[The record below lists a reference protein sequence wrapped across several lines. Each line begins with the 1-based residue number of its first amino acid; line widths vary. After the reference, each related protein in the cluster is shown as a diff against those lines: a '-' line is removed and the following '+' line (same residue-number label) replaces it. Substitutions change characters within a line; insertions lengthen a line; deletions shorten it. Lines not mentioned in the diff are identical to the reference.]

1 MTFAACAAKAMLGK
15 DGLMKLN
22 VWSKAL
28 SVGVAASLACFTPAV
43 AFGSPESDAEALG
56 SQLESVGSLSGGMSL
71 DDALCGSESLLDSIS
86 EADSPFDSDSEI
98 ELQSVLE
105 FPDCN
110 PNEWY
115 ASAVTYVSD
124 KGLITGYNDGTFG
137 PYDNITRGQL
147 VTILWRMEGKPV
159 SSSAGFSDVSSS
171 DFYCSAALWAQ
182 KNGVIK
188 GYGDGTFGGERL
200 ITREEAAV
208 MLANYANFKGYDTA
222 SDKAALMR
230 ISGWREADSWALD
243 SLGWCVDQ
251 GLMSGKDTPSGAY
264 LDPMGS
270 TWRSAMAKMI
280 MVLDRDVFGNPEPA
294 PDPEPTESQEQKEQ
308 RVLASFQKSLDD
320 SGLSAKG
327 ALVGIATD
335 RETGEHSYLV
345 VQPLNMTFSQVRYGY
360 RNVSDF
366 RSSLIDLT
374 ETLKETSGSMY
385 GYSIQEGANLSVRI
399 GLFSSDDEVIYAA
412 ENGSTIVPLSYTM
425 R

>member
-1 MTFAACAAKAMLGK
+1 
-15 DGLMKLN
+15 MKLN

-28 SVGVAASLACFTPAV
+28 SVGVTASLACFTPAV
-43 AFGSPESDAEALG
+43 ALASPESDAEALG
-56 SQLESVGSLSGGMSL
+56 SQLESVGSPSGGMSL

-124 KGLITGYNDGTFG
+124 KGLITGYNDGAFG
-137 PYDNITRGQL
+137 PYDNVTRGQL

-171 DFYCSAALWAQ
+171 DFYFSAALWAQ

-280 MVLDRDVFGNPEPA
+280 MVLDRDVFGNPEP
-294 PDPEPTESQEQKEQ
+294 TVSQEQKEQ

-327 ALVGIATD
+327 ARVGIVTD

-345 VQPLNMTFSQVRYGY
+345 VQPLNMTLSQVRYGY

-385 GYSIQEGANLSVRI
+385 GYSVQEGANLSVRI

-412 ENGSTIVPLSYTM
+412 ENGSSIVPLSYTM

>member
-1 MTFAACAAKAMLGK
+1 
-15 DGLMKLN
+15 MKLN

-28 SVGVAASLACFTPAV
+28 SVGVAASLVCFTPAV
-43 AFGSPESDAEALG
+43 ALASPESDAEALG

-71 DDALCGSESLLDSIS
+71 DDALCSSESLLDSIS

-171 DFYCSAALWAQ
+171 DFYYSAALWAQ

-222 SDKAALMR
+222 SNKTALMR

-280 MVLDRDVFGNPEPA
+280 MVLDRDVFGNPEP
-294 PDPEPTESQEQKEQ
+294 TVSQEQKEQ
-308 RVLASFQKSLDD
+308 RVLAYFQRTMDE
-320 SGLSAKG
+320 SGMSASG
-327 ALVGIATD
+327 ARIAIVTN
-335 RETGEHSYLV
+335 EAGEHEYFLFEPIDGSFSTIRYL
-345 VQPLNMTFSQVRYGY
+345 Y
-360 RNVSDF
+360 RNSYDY
-366 RSSLIDLT
+366 RSSLVNLSESIRKL
-374 ETLKETSGSMY
+374 SGSMY
-385 GYSIQEGANLSVRI
+385 RFSVQEGANLSVI
-399 GLFSSDDEVIYAA
+399 GCISSSDNKVVYGA
-412 ENGSTIVPLSYTM
+412 ENGSTTVPLSYTL

>member
-1 MTFAACAAKAMLGK
+1 MAFTACAAKAMLGK

-43 AFGSPESDAEALG
+43 ALASPESDAEALG
-56 SQLESVGSLSGGMSL
+56 SQLESVGSPSSAMSL
-71 DDALCGSESLLDSIS
+71 DDALYGSELLLDSIS
-86 EADSPFDSDSEI
+86 GAGFSSGSNSGI
-98 ELQSVLE
+98 ELQSVRD

-137 PYDNITRGQL
+137 PYDNVTRGQL

-171 DFYCSAALWAQ
+171 DFYYSAALWAQ

-222 SDKAALMR
+222 SDKTALKN

-280 MVLDRDVFGNPEPA
+280 MVLDRDVFGNPEP
-294 PDPEPTESQEQKEQ
+294 TVSQEQKEQ
-308 RVLASFQKSLDD
+308 RVLAYFQRTMDE
-320 SGLSAKG
+320 SGMSASG
-327 ALVGIATD
+327 ARIAIVTN
-335 RETGEHSYLV
+335 EAGEHEYFLFEPIDGSFSTIRYL
-345 VQPLNMTFSQVRYGY
+345 Y
-360 RNVSDF
+360 RNSYDY
-366 RSSLIDLT
+366 RSSLVNLS
-374 ETLKETSGSMY
+374 ESVRKLSGSMY
-385 GYSIQEGANLSVRI
+385 RFSVQEGANLSVI
-399 GLFSSDDEVIYAA
+399 GCISSSDNKVVYGA
-412 ENGSTIVPLSYTM
+412 ENGSTTVPLSYTL

>member
-43 AFGSPESDAEALG
+43 ALASPESDAEALG
-56 SQLESVGSLSGGMSL
+56 SQLELVGSSSSAMSL
-71 DDALCGSESLLDSIS
+71 DDALYGSELLLDSIS
-86 EADSPFDSDSEI
+86 GAGSSSGSNSGI
-98 ELQSVLE
+98 ELQSVRD

-115 ASAVTYVSD
+115 APAVTYVSN
-124 KGLITGYNDGTFG
+124 KGLITGYDNGTFG

-171 DFYCSAALWAQ
+171 DFYYSAALWAQ

-200 ITREEAAV
+200 ITRQEAAV
-208 MLANYANFKGYDTA
+208 MLANYASFKGYDTA
-222 SDKAALMR
+222 SDKTALKN

-280 MVLDRDVFGNPEPA
+280 MVLDHDVFGNPEPA

-308 RVLASFQKSLDD
+308 RVLALFQ
-320 SGLSAKG
+320 
-327 ALVGIATD
+327 
-335 RETGEHSYLV
+335 
-345 VQPLNMTFSQVRYGY
+345 
-360 RNVSDF
+360 
-366 RSSLIDLT
+366 
-374 ETLKETSGSMY
+374 
-385 GYSIQEGANLSVRI
+385 
-399 GLFSSDDEVIYAA
+399 
-412 ENGSTIVPLSYTM
+412 
-425 R
+425 

>member
-1 MTFAACAAKAMLGK
+1 
-15 DGLMKLN
+15 MKLN

-28 SVGVAASLACFTPAV
+28 SVGVAASLVCFTPAV
-43 AFGSPESDAEALG
+43 ALASPESDAEALG
-56 SQLESVGSLSGGMSL
+56 SQLESAGSVSAAMSL
-71 DDALCGSESLLDSIS
+71 DDALSGSELLLDSIS
-86 EADSPFDSDSEI
+86 GVDSSSDLNSGI
-98 ELQSVLE
+98 ELQSVRD

-115 ASAVTYVSD
+115 APAVTYVSN
-124 KGLITGYNDGTFG
+124 KGLITGYDNGTFG

-171 DFYCSAALWAQ
+171 DFYYSAALWAQ

-200 ITREEAAV
+200 ITRQEAAV
-208 MLANYANFKGYDTA
+208 MLANYASFKGYDTA
-222 SDKAALMR
+222 SDKTALKN

-308 RVLASFQKSLDD
+308 RVLALFQKSLDD
-320 SGLSAKG
+320 SGLSEQG
-327 ALVGIATD
+327 ALVGIVTD
-335 RETGEHSYLV
+335 SKTGERLYFLAE
-345 VQPLNMTFSQVRYGY
+345 PLDMTFSQVRYGY
-360 RNVSDF
+360 RNSSGF
-366 RSSLIDLT
+366 RSSLSSLT
-374 ETLKETSGSMY
+374 ESIRKMSGGMY
-385 GYSIQEGANLSVRI
+385 DLSVQEGANLSVMAA
-399 GLFSSDDEVIYAA
+399 LFSSDKEVLYVA
-412 ENGSTIVPLSYTM
+412 ENGSTSVPLSYAM

>member
-1 MTFAACAAKAMLGK
+1 
-15 DGLMKLN
+15 MKLN
-22 VWSKAL
+22 VWAKAL

-43 AFGSPESDAEALG
+43 ALASPESDAEVLG
-56 SQLESVGSLSGGMSL
+56 SQLESVGSPSSAMSL

-171 DFYCSAALWAQ
+171 DFYYSAALWAQ

-200 ITREEAAV
+200 ITRQEAAV
-208 MLANYANFKGYDTA
+208 MLANYASFKGYDTA
-222 SDKAALMR
+222 SDKTALKN

-280 MVLDRDVFGNPEPA
+280 MVLDRDVFGNPEP
-294 PDPEPTESQEQKEQ
+294 TVSQEQKEQ
-308 RVLASFQKSLDD
+308 RVLAYFQRTMDE
-320 SGLSAKG
+320 SGMSASG
-327 ALVGIATD
+327 ARIAIVTNKA
-335 RETGEHSYLV
+335 GEHEYFLFEPIDGSFSTIRYL
-345 VQPLNMTFSQVRYGY
+345 Y
-360 RNVSDF
+360 RNSYDY
-366 RSSLIDLT
+366 RSSLVNLS
-374 ETLKETSGSMY
+374 ESVRKLSGSMY
-385 GYSIQEGANLSVRI
+385 RFSVQEGANLSVI
-399 GLFSSDDEVIYAA
+399 GCISSSDNKVVYGA
-412 ENGSTIVPLSYTM
+412 ENGSTTVPLSYTL

>member
-1 MTFAACAAKAMLGK
+1 
-15 DGLMKLN
+15 MKLN
-22 VWSKAL
+22 VWSKAF

-43 AFGSPESDAEALG
+43 ALASPESDAEALG
-56 SQLESVGSLSGGMSL
+56 SQLESVGSPSSAMSL

-171 DFYCSAALWAQ
+171 DFYYSAALWAQ

-280 MVLDRDVFGNPEPA
+280 MVLDRDVFGNPEP
-294 PDPEPTESQEQKEQ
+294 TVSQEQKEQ
-308 RVLASFQKSLDD
+308 RVLAYFQRTMDE
-320 SGLSAKG
+320 SGMSASG
-327 ALVGIATD
+327 ARIAIVTN
-335 RETGEHSYLV
+335 EAGEHEYFLFEPIDGSFSTIRYL
-345 VQPLNMTFSQVRYGY
+345 Y
-360 RNVSDF
+360 RNSYDY
-366 RSSLIDLT
+366 RSSLVNLS
-374 ETLKETSGSMY
+374 ESVRKLSGSMY
-385 GYSIQEGANLSVRI
+385 RFSVQEGANLSVI
-399 GLFSSDDEVIYAA
+399 GCISSSDNKVVYGA
-412 ENGSTIVPLSYTM
+412 ENGSTTVPLSYTL

>member
-171 DFYCSAALWAQ
+171 DFYYSAALWAQ

-222 SDKAALMR
+222 SDKTALMR

-280 MVLDRDVFGNPEPA
+280 MVLDRDVFGNPEP
-294 PDPEPTESQEQKEQ
+294 TVSQEQKEQ
-308 RVLASFQKSLDD
+308 RVLAYFQRTMDE
-320 SGLSAKG
+320 SGMSASG
-327 ALVGIATD
+327 ARIAIVTN
-335 RETGEHSYLV
+335 EAGEHEYFLFEPIDGSFSTIRYL
-345 VQPLNMTFSQVRYGY
+345 Y
-360 RNVSDF
+360 RNSYDY
-366 RSSLIDLT
+366 RSSLVNLS
-374 ETLKETSGSMY
+374 ESVRKLSGSMY
-385 GYSIQEGANLSVRI
+385 RFSVQEGANLSVI
-399 GLFSSDDEVIYAA
+399 GCISSSDNKVVYGA
-412 ENGSTIVPLSYTM
+412 ENGSTTVPLSYTM

>member
-43 AFGSPESDAEALG
+43 AFGSPEGDAEALG

-171 DFYCSAALWAQ
+171 DFYYSAALWAQ

-208 MLANYANFKGYDTA
+208 MLANYASFKGYDTA
-222 SDKAALMR
+222 SDKTALKN

-280 MVLDRDVFGNPEPA
+280 MVLDRDVFGNPEP
-294 PDPEPTESQEQKEQ
+294 TVSQEQKEQ
-308 RVLASFQKSLDD
+308 RVLAYFQRTMDE
-320 SGLSAKG
+320 SGMSASG
-327 ALVGIATD
+327 ARIAIVTN
-335 RETGEHSYLV
+335 EAGEHEYFLFEPIDGSFSTIRYL
-345 VQPLNMTFSQVRYGY
+345 Y
-360 RNVSDF
+360 RNSYDY
-366 RSSLIDLT
+366 RSSLVNLS
-374 ETLKETSGSMY
+374 ESVRKLSGSMY
-385 GYSIQEGANLSVRI
+385 RFSVQEGANLSVI
-399 GLFSSDDEVIYAA
+399 GCISSSDNKVVYGA
-412 ENGSTIVPLSYTM
+412 ENGSTTVPLSYTL

>member
-1 MTFAACAAKAMLGK
+1 
-15 DGLMKLN
+15 MKLN

-171 DFYCSAALWAQ
+171 DFYYSAALWAQ

-208 MLANYANFKGYDTA
+208 MLANYASFKGYDTA
-222 SDKAALMR
+222 SDKTALKN

-280 MVLDRDVFGNPEPA
+280 MVLDRDVFGNPEP
-294 PDPEPTESQEQKEQ
+294 TVSQEQKEQ
-308 RVLASFQKSLDD
+308 RVLAYFQRTMDE
-320 SGLSAKG
+320 SGMSASG
-327 ALVGIATD
+327 ARIAIVTN
-335 RETGEHSYLV
+335 EAGEHEYFLFEPIDGSFSTIRYL
-345 VQPLNMTFSQVRYGY
+345 Y
-360 RNVSDF
+360 RNSYDY
-366 RSSLIDLT
+366 RSSLVNLS
-374 ETLKETSGSMY
+374 ESVRKLSGSMY
-385 GYSIQEGANLSVRI
+385 RFSVQEGANLSVI
-399 GLFSSDDEVIYAA
+399 GCISSSDNKVVYGA
-412 ENGSTIVPLSYTM
+412 ENGSTTVPLSYTM

>member
-1 MTFAACAAKAMLGK
+1 
-15 DGLMKLN
+15 MKLN

-43 AFGSPESDAEALG
+43 ALASPESDAEALG
-56 SQLESVGSLSGGMSL
+56 SQLESVGSVSAAMSL
-71 DDALCGSESLLDSIS
+71 DDALSGSELLLGSIS
-86 EADSPFDSDSEI
+86 GVDSPFDSDSEI

-171 DFYCSAALWAQ
+171 DFYYSAALWAQ

-280 MVLDRDVFGNPEPA
+280 MVLDRDVFGNPEP
-294 PDPEPTESQEQKEQ
+294 TVSQEQKEQ
-308 RVLASFQKSLDD
+308 RVLAYFQRTMDE
-320 SGLSAKG
+320 SGMSASG
-327 ALVGIATD
+327 ARIAIVTN
-335 RETGEHSYLV
+335 EAGEHEYFLFEPIDGSFSTIRYL
-345 VQPLNMTFSQVRYGY
+345 Y
-360 RNVSDF
+360 RNSYDY
-366 RSSLIDLT
+366 RSSLVNLS
-374 ETLKETSGSMY
+374 ESVRKLSGSMY
-385 GYSIQEGANLSVRI
+385 RFSVQEGANLSVI
-399 GLFSSDDEVIYAA
+399 GCISSSDNKVVYGA
-412 ENGSTIVPLSYTM
+412 ENGSTTVPLSYTM

>member
-1 MTFAACAAKAMLGK
+1 
-15 DGLMKLN
+15 MKLN

-28 SVGVAASLACFTPAV
+28 SVGVAASLVCFTPAV
-43 AFGSPESDAEALG
+43 ALASPESDAEALG
-56 SQLESVGSLSGGMSL
+56 SQLESVGSVSAAMSL
-71 DDALCGSESLLDSIS
+71 DDALSGSELLLDSIS
-86 EADSPFDSDSEI
+86 GVDSSSDLNSGI
-98 ELQSVLE
+98 ELQSVRD

-115 ASAVTYVSD
+115 ASAVTYVSN
-124 KGLITGYNDGTFG
+124 KGLITGYDNGTFG

-147 VTILWRMEGKPV
+147 VTILWRMEGKPI

-171 DFYCSAALWAQ
+171 DFYYSAALWAQ

-200 ITREEAAV
+200 ITRQEAAV
-208 MLANYANFKGYDTA
+208 MLANYASFKGYDTA
-222 SDKAALMR
+222 SDKTALKN

-270 TWRSAMAKMI
+270 TWRAAMAKMI
-280 MVLDRDVFGNPEPA
+280 M
-294 PDPEPTESQEQKEQ
+294 
-308 RVLASFQKSLDD
+308 ASFQKWLDD

-327 ALVGIATD
+327 ARVGIATSK
-335 RETGEHSYLV
+335 TGEHAYLL
-345 VQPLNMTFSQVRYGY
+345 VQPLNMTLSQVRYGY
-360 RNVSDF
+360 RNISDY
-366 RSSLIDLT
+366 RSSLIELT

-385 GYSIQEGANLSVRI
+385 GYSVQEGANLSVRI

>member
-1 MTFAACAAKAMLGK
+1 
-15 DGLMKLN
+15 MKLN

-43 AFGSPESDAEALG
+43 ALASPESDAEALG
-56 SQLESVGSLSGGMSL
+56 SQLESVGSPSSAMSL

-86 EADSPFDSDSEI
+86 EAGSPFDSDSEI

-171 DFYCSAALWAQ
+171 DFYYSAALWAQ

-280 MVLDRDVFGNPEPA
+280 MVLDRDVFGNPEP
-294 PDPEPTESQEQKEQ
+294 TVSQEQKEQ
-308 RVLASFQKSLDD
+308 RVLAYFQRTMDE
-320 SGLSAKG
+320 SGMSASG
-327 ALVGIATD
+327 ARIAIVTN
-335 RETGEHSYLV
+335 EAGEHEYFLFEPIDGSFSTIRYL
-345 VQPLNMTFSQVRYGY
+345 Y
-360 RNVSDF
+360 RNSYDY
-366 RSSLIDLT
+366 RSSLVNLS
-374 ETLKETSGSMY
+374 ESVRKLSGSMY
-385 GYSIQEGANLSVRI
+385 RFSVQEGANLSVI
-399 GLFSSDDEVIYAA
+399 GCISSSDNKVVYGA
-412 ENGSTIVPLSYTM
+412 ENGSTTVPLSYTL

>member
-28 SVGVAASLACFTPAV
+28 SVGVAASLVCFTPAV
-43 AFGSPESDAEALG
+43 ALASPESDAEALG
-56 SQLESVGSLSGGMSL
+56 SQLESVGSTSGTMSL
-71 DDALCGSESLLDSIS
+71 DDALYGSELLLDSIS
-86 EADSPFDSDSEI
+86 GAGSSFGSNSGI
-98 ELQSVLE
+98 ELQSVRD

-115 ASAVTYVSD
+115 APAVTYVSN
-124 KGLITGYNDGTFG
+124 KGLITGYDNGTFG

-171 DFYCSAALWAQ
+171 DFYYSAALWAQ

-200 ITREEAAV
+200 ITRQEAAV
-208 MLANYANFKGYDTA
+208 MLANYASFKGYDTA
-222 SDKAALMR
+222 SDKTALKN

-308 RVLASFQKSLDD
+308 RVLALFQKSLDD
-320 SGLSAKG
+320 SGLSEQG
-327 ALVGIATD
+327 ALVGIVTD
-335 RETGEHSYLV
+335 SKTGERLYFLAE
-345 VQPLNMTFSQVRYGY
+345 PLDMTFSQVRYGY
-360 RNVSDF
+360 RNSSGF
-366 RSSLIDLT
+366 RSSLSSLT
-374 ETLKETSGSMY
+374 ESIRKMSGGMY
-385 GYSIQEGANLSVRI
+385 DLSVQEGANLSVMAA
-399 GLFSSDDEVIYAA
+399 LFSSDKEVLYVA
-412 ENGSTIVPLSYTM
+412 ENGSTSVPLSYAM

>member
-1 MTFAACAAKAMLGK
+1 
-15 DGLMKLN
+15 MKLN
-22 VWSKAL
+22 VWSKVL

-43 AFGSPESDAEALG
+43 ALASPESDAEALG
-56 SQLESVGSLSGGMSL
+56 SQLESVGSPSGGMSL

-137 PYDNITRGQL
+137 PYDNVTRGQL

-171 DFYCSAALWAQ
+171 DFYYSAALWAQ

-280 MVLDRDVFGNPEPA
+280 MVLDRDVFGNPEP
-294 PDPEPTESQEQKEQ
+294 TESQEQKEQ
-308 RVLASFQKSLDD
+308 RVLAYFQRTMDE
-320 SGLSAKG
+320 SGMSASG
-327 ALVGIATD
+327 ARIAIVTN
-335 RETGEHSYLV
+335 EAGEHEYFLFEPIDGSFSTIRYL
-345 VQPLNMTFSQVRYGY
+345 Y
-360 RNVSDF
+360 RNSYDY
-366 RSSLIDLT
+366 RSSLVNLS
-374 ETLKETSGSMY
+374 ESVRKLSGSMY
-385 GYSIQEGANLSVRI
+385 RFSVQEGANLSVI
-399 GLFSSDDEVIYAA
+399 GCISSSDNKVVYGA
-412 ENGSTIVPLSYTM
+412 ENGSTTVPLSYTL

>member
-1 MTFAACAAKAMLGK
+1 
-15 DGLMKLN
+15 MKLN

-28 SVGVAASLACFTPAV
+28 SVGVAASLVCFTPAV
-43 AFGSPESDAEALG
+43 ALASPESDAEALG
-56 SQLESVGSLSGGMSL
+56 SQLESVGSVSAAMSL
-71 DDALCGSESLLDSIS
+71 DDAISGSELLLDSIS

-171 DFYCSAALWAQ
+171 DFYYSAALWAQ

-280 MVLDRDVFGNPEPA
+280 MVLDRDVFGNPEP
-294 PDPEPTESQEQKEQ
+294 TVSQEQKEQ
-308 RVLASFQKSLDD
+308 RVLAYFQRTMDE
-320 SGLSAKG
+320 SGMSASG
-327 ALVGIATD
+327 ARIAIVTN
-335 RETGEHSYLV
+335 EAGEHEYFLFEPIDGSFSTIRYL
-345 VQPLNMTFSQVRYGY
+345 Y
-360 RNVSDF
+360 RNSYDY
-366 RSSLIDLT
+366 RSSLVNLS
-374 ETLKETSGSMY
+374 ESVRKLSGSMY
-385 GYSIQEGANLSVRI
+385 RFSVQEGANLSVI
-399 GLFSSDDEVIYAA
+399 GCISSSDNKVVYGA
-412 ENGSTIVPLSYTM
+412 ENGSTTVPLSYTM

>member
-171 DFYCSAALWAQ
+171 DFYYSAAFWAQ

-222 SDKAALMR
+222 SDKTALMR

-280 MVLDRDVFGNPEPA
+280 MVLDRDVFGNPEP
-294 PDPEPTESQEQKEQ
+294 TVSQEQKEQ
-308 RVLASFQKSLDD
+308 RVLAYFQRTMDE
-320 SGLSAKG
+320 SGMSASG
-327 ALVGIATD
+327 ARIAIVTN
-335 RETGEHSYLV
+335 EAGEHEYFLFEPIDGSFSTIRYL
-345 VQPLNMTFSQVRYGY
+345 Y
-360 RNVSDF
+360 RNSYDY
-366 RSSLIDLT
+366 RSSLVNLS
-374 ETLKETSGSMY
+374 ESVRKLSGSMY
-385 GYSIQEGANLSVRI
+385 RFSVQEGANLSVI
-399 GLFSSDDEVIYAA
+399 GCISSSDNKVVYGA
-412 ENGSTIVPLSYTM
+412 ENGSTTVPLSYTL

>member
-171 DFYCSAALWAQ
+171 DFYYSAALWAQ

-230 ISGWREADSWALD
+230 IPGWREADSWALD

-280 MVLDRDVFGNPEPA
+280 MVLDRDVFGNPEP
-294 PDPEPTESQEQKEQ
+294 TVSQEQKEQ
-308 RVLASFQKSLDD
+308 RVLAYFQRTMDE
-320 SGLSAKG
+320 SGMSASG
-327 ALVGIATD
+327 ARIAIVTN
-335 RETGEHSYLV
+335 EAGEHEYFLFEPIDGSFSTIRYL
-345 VQPLNMTFSQVRYGY
+345 Y
-360 RNVSDF
+360 RNSYDY
-366 RSSLIDLT
+366 RSSLVNLS
-374 ETLKETSGSMY
+374 ESVRKLSGSMY
-385 GYSIQEGANLSVRI
+385 RFSVQEGANLSVI
-399 GLFSSDDEVIYAA
+399 GCISSSDNKVVYGA
-412 ENGSTIVPLSYTM
+412 ENGSTTVPLSYTL

>member
-1 MTFAACAAKAMLGK
+1 
-15 DGLMKLN
+15 MKLN

-28 SVGVAASLACFTPAV
+28 SVGVAASLVCFTPAV
-43 AFGSPESDAEALG
+43 ALASPESDAEALG
-56 SQLESVGSLSGGMSL
+56 SQLESVGSVSAAMSL
-71 DDALCGSESLLDSIS
+71 DDALSGSELLLDSIS

-171 DFYCSAALWAQ
+171 DFYYSAALWAQ

-280 MVLDRDVFGNPEPA
+280 MVLDRDVFGNPEP
-294 PDPEPTESQEQKEQ
+294 TVSQEQKEQ
-308 RVLASFQKSLDD
+308 RVLAYFQRTMDE
-320 SGLSAKG
+320 SGMSASG
-327 ALVGIATD
+327 ARIAIVTN
-335 RETGEHSYLV
+335 EAGEHEYFLFEPIDGSFSTIRYL
-345 VQPLNMTFSQVRYGY
+345 Y
-360 RNVSDF
+360 RNSYDYC
-366 RSSLIDLT
+366 SSLVNLS
-374 ETLKETSGSMY
+374 ESVRKLSGSMY
-385 GYSIQEGANLSVRI
+385 RFSVQEGANLSVI
-399 GLFSSDDEVIYAA
+399 GCISSSDNKVVYGA
-412 ENGSTIVPLSYTM
+412 ENGSTTVSLSYTM

>member
-1 MTFAACAAKAMLGK
+1 
-15 DGLMKLN
+15 MKLN

-28 SVGVAASLACFTPAV
+28 SVGMAASLVCFTPAV
-43 AFGSPESDAEALG
+43 ALASPESDAEALG
-56 SQLESVGSLSGGMSL
+56 SQLESVGSVSAAMSL
-71 DDALCGSESLLDSIS
+71 DDALSGSELLLDSIS

-171 DFYCSAALWAQ
+171 DFYYSAALWAQ

-222 SDKAALMR
+222 SDKTALKN

-280 MVLDRDVFGNPEPA
+280 MVLDRDVFGNPEP
-294 PDPEPTESQEQKEQ
+294 TVSQEQKEQ
-308 RVLASFQKSLDD
+308 RVLAYVQSTLDE
-320 SGLSAKG
+320 SGMSASG
-327 ALVGIATD
+327 ARIAIVTN
-335 RETGEHSYLV
+335 EAGEHEYFLFEPIDGSFSTIRYL
-345 VQPLNMTFSQVRYGY
+345 Y
-360 RNVSDF
+360 RNSYDY
-366 RSSLIDLT
+366 RSSLVNLS
-374 ETLKETSGSMY
+374 ESVRKLSGSMY
-385 GYSIQEGANLSVRI
+385 RFSVQEGANLSVI
-399 GLFSSDDEVIYAA
+399 GCISSSDNKVVYGA
-412 ENGSTIVPLSYTM
+412 ENGSTTVPLSFTL

>member
-43 AFGSPESDAEALG
+43 ALASPESDAEALG
-56 SQLESVGSLSGGMSL
+56 SQLESVGSVSAAMSL
-71 DDALCGSESLLDSIS
+71 DDALSGSELLLDSIS

-171 DFYCSAALWAQ
+171 DFYYSAALWAQ

-308 RVLASFQKSLDD
+308 RVLAMFQQNLDE

-327 ALVGIATD
+327 ARVGIANSK
-335 RETGEHSYLV
+335 TGRHSYLV
-345 VQPLNMTFSQVRYGY
+345 VQPVNMTFREVRYAY
-360 RNVSDF
+360 RSSSDF
-366 RSSLIDLT
+366 RSSLSQLAN
-374 ETLKETSGSMY
+374 TLRETSGSMY
-385 GYSIQEGANLSVRI
+385 EYSVREGANLSVRI

-412 ENGSTIVPLSYTM
+412 ENGSTIVPYTYTLN

>member
-1 MTFAACAAKAMLGK
+1 
-15 DGLMKLN
+15 MKLN

-28 SVGVAASLACFTPAV
+28 SVGVAASLVCFTPAV
-43 AFGSPESDAEALG
+43 ALASPESDAEALG
-56 SQLESVGSLSGGMSL
+56 SQLESVGSVSAAMSL
-71 DDALCGSESLLDSIS
+71 DDALSGSELLLDSIS

-171 DFYCSAALWAQ
+171 DFYYSAALWAQ

-294 PDPEPTESQEQKEQ
+294 PDPEPTESQAQKEQ
-308 RVLASFQKSLDD
+308 RVLASFQKWLDD

-327 ALVGIATD
+327 ARVGIATSK
-335 RETGEHSYLV
+335 TGEHAYLL
-345 VQPLNMTFSQVRYGY
+345 VQPLNMTLSQVRYGY
-360 RNVSDF
+360 RNISDY
-366 RSSLIDLT
+366 RSSLIELT

-385 GYSIQEGANLSVRI
+385 GYSVQEGANLSVRV

-412 ENGSTIVPLSYTM
+412 ENGSSIVPLSYTM

>member
-171 DFYCSAALWAQ
+171 DFYYSAALWAQ

-280 MVLDRDVFGNPEPA
+280 MVLDRDVFGNPEP
-294 PDPEPTESQEQKEQ
+294 TVSQEQKEQ
-308 RVLASFQKSLDD
+308 RVLAYFQRTMDE
-320 SGLSAKG
+320 SGMSASG
-327 ALVGIATD
+327 ARIAIVTN
-335 RETGEHSYLV
+335 EAGEHEYFLFEPIDGSFSTIRYL
-345 VQPLNMTFSQVRYGY
+345 Y
-360 RNVSDF
+360 RNSYDY
-366 RSSLIDLT
+366 RSSLVNLS
-374 ETLKETSGSMY
+374 ESVRKLSGSMY
-385 GYSIQEGANLSVRI
+385 RFSVQEGANLSVI
-399 GLFSSDDEVIYAA
+399 GCISSSDNKVVYGA
-412 ENGSTIVPLSYTM
+412 ENGSTTVPLSYAL

>member
-171 DFYCSAALWAQ
+171 DFYYSAALWAQ

-230 ISGWREADSWALD
+230 IPGWREADSWALD

-280 MVLDRDVFGNPEPA
+280 MVLDRDVFGNPEP
-294 PDPEPTESQEQKEQ
+294 TVSQEQKEQ
-308 RVLASFQKSLDD
+308 RVLAYFQRTMDE
-320 SGLSAKG
+320 SGMSASG
-327 ALVGIATD
+327 ARIAIVTN
-335 RETGEHSYLV
+335 EAGEHEYFLFEPIDGSLSTIRYL
-345 VQPLNMTFSQVRYGY
+345 Y
-360 RNVSDF
+360 RNSYDY
-366 RSSLIDLT
+366 RSSLVNLS
-374 ETLKETSGSMY
+374 ESVRKLSGSMY
-385 GYSIQEGANLSVRI
+385 RFSVQEGANLSVI
-399 GLFSSDDEVIYAA
+399 GCISSSDNKVVYGA
-412 ENGSTIVPLSYTM
+412 ENGSTTVPLSYTL

>member
-1 MTFAACAAKAMLGK
+1 
-15 DGLMKLN
+15 MKLN

-28 SVGVAASLACFTPAV
+28 SVGVAASLVCFTPAV
-43 AFGSPESDAEALG
+43 ALASPESDAEALG
-56 SQLESVGSLSGGMSL
+56 SQLESVGSVSAAMSL
-71 DDALCGSESLLDSIS
+71 DDALSGSELLLDSIS

-147 VTILWRMEGKPV
+147 VTILWRMEGKPI
-159 SSSAGFSDVSSS
+159 SSSTGFSDVNSS
-171 DFYCSAALWAQ
+171 DFYYSAALWAQ

-200 ITREEAAV
+200 ITRQEAAV
-208 MLANYANFKGYDTA
+208 MLANYAGFKGYDTA
-222 SDKAALMR
+222 SDKTALKN

-270 TWRSAMAKMI
+270 TWRAAMAKMI

-308 RVLASFQKSLDD
+308 RVLAMFQQNLDE

-327 ALVGIATD
+327 ARVGIANSK
-335 RETGEHSYLV
+335 TGRHSYLV
-345 VQPLNMTFSQVRYGY
+345 VQPVNMTFREVRYAY
-360 RNVSDF
+360 RSSSDF
-366 RSSLIDLT
+366 RSSLSQLAN
-374 ETLKETSGSMY
+374 TLRETSGSMY
-385 GYSIQEGANLSVRI
+385 EYSVREGANLSVRI

-412 ENGSTIVPLSYTM
+412 ENGSTIVPYTYTLN

>member
-171 DFYCSAALWAQ
+171 DFYYSAALWAQ

-280 MVLDRDVFGNPEPA
+280 MVLDRDVFGNPEP
-294 PDPEPTESQEQKEQ
+294 TVSQTQKEQ
-308 RVLASFQKSLDD
+308 RVLAYFQRLMDESGMSASGARISLGTND
-320 SGLSAKG
+320 KG
-327 ALVGIATD
+327 ERKYFL
-335 RETGEHSYLV
+335 L
-345 VQPLNMTFSQVRYGY
+345 QPLNATLSTIRYGY
-360 RNVSDF
+360 RNSYDY
-366 RSSLIDLT
+366 RSSLVRLSESMREVT
-374 ETLKETSGSMY
+374 GSMY
-385 GYSIQEGANLSVRI
+385 RISVQEGANLSVAGCI
-399 GLFSSDDEVIYAA
+399 SSSDNQVVYVA
-412 ENGSTIVPLSYTM
+412 ENGSTIGSLSFTL

>member
-43 AFGSPESDAEALG
+43 ALASPESDAEALG
-56 SQLESVGSLSGGMSL
+56 SQLESVGSPSGGMSL

-137 PYDNITRGQL
+137 PYDNVTRGQL

-171 DFYCSAALWAQ
+171 DFYYYAALWAQ

-280 MVLDRDVFGNPEPA
+280 MVLDRDVFGNPEP
-294 PDPEPTESQEQKEQ
+294 TVSQEQKEQ
-308 RVLASFQKSLDD
+308 RVLAYFQRTMDE
-320 SGLSAKG
+320 SGMSASG
-327 ALVGIATD
+327 ARIAIVTN
-335 RETGEHSYLV
+335 EAGEHEYFLFEPIDGSFSTIRYL
-345 VQPLNMTFSQVRYGY
+345 Y
-360 RNVSDF
+360 RNSYDY
-366 RSSLIDLT
+366 RSSLVNLS
-374 ETLKETSGSMY
+374 ESVRKLSGSMY
-385 GYSIQEGANLSVRI
+385 RFSVQEGANLSVI
-399 GLFSSDDEVIYAA
+399 GCISSSDNKVVYGA
-412 ENGSTIVPLSYTM
+412 ENGSTTVPLSYTM

>member
-1 MTFAACAAKAMLGK
+1 
-15 DGLMKLN
+15 
-22 VWSKAL
+22 
-28 SVGVAASLACFTPAV
+28 
-43 AFGSPESDAEALG
+43 
-56 SQLESVGSLSGGMSL
+56 MSL

-137 PYDNITRGQL
+137 PYDNVTRGQL

-171 DFYCSAALWAQ
+171 DFYYSAALWAQ

-280 MVLDRDVFGNPEPA
+280 MVLDRDVFGNPEP
-294 PDPEPTESQEQKEQ
+294 TVSQEQKEQ
-308 RVLASFQKSLDD
+308 RVLAYFQRTMDE
-320 SGLSAKG
+320 SGMSASG
-327 ALVGIATD
+327 ARIAIVTN
-335 RETGEHSYLV
+335 EAGEHEYFLFEPIDGSFSTIRYL
-345 VQPLNMTFSQVRYGY
+345 Y
-360 RNVSDF
+360 RNSYDY
-366 RSSLIDLT
+366 RSSLVNLS
-374 ETLKETSGSMY
+374 ESVRKLSGSMY
-385 GYSIQEGANLSVRI
+385 RFSVQEGANLSVI
-399 GLFSSDDEVIYAA
+399 GCISSSDNKVVYGA
-412 ENGSTIVPLSYTM
+412 ENGSTTVPLSYTL

>member
-43 AFGSPESDAEALG
+43 ALASPESDAEELG
-56 SQLESVGSLSGGMSL
+56 SQLESVGSPSSAMSL
-71 DDALCGSESLLDSIS
+71 DDALSGSELLLDSIS
-86 EADSPFDSDSEI
+86 GVDSSSDLNSGI
-98 ELQSVLE
+98 ELQSVRD

-115 ASAVTYVSD
+115 ASAVTYVSN
-124 KGLITGYNDGTFG
+124 KGLITGYDNGTFG

-171 DFYCSAALWAQ
+171 DFYYSAALWAQ

-200 ITREEAAV
+200 ITRQEAAV
-208 MLANYANFKGYDTA
+208 MLANYASFKGYDTA
-222 SDKAALMR
+222 SDKTALKN

-251 GLMSGKDTPSGAY
+251 GLMGGKDTPSGAY

-294 PDPEPTESQEQKEQ
+294 PDPDPTESQEQKEQ
-308 RVLASFQKSLDD
+308 RVLALFQKSLDD
-320 SGLSAKG
+320 SGLSEQG
-327 ALVGIATD
+327 ALVGIVTD
-335 RETGEHSYLV
+335 SKTGERLYFLAE
-345 VQPLNMTFSQVRYGY
+345 PLDMTFSLVRYGY
-360 RNVSDF
+360 RNSSDF
-366 RSSLIDLT
+366 RSSLSSLT
-374 ETLKETSGSMY
+374 ESIRKMSGGMY
-385 GYSIQEGANLSVRI
+385 DLSVQEGANLSVMAA
-399 GLFSSDDEVIYAA
+399 LFSSDKEVLYVA
-412 ENGSTIVPLSYTM
+412 ENGSTSVPLSYTM

>member
-1 MTFAACAAKAMLGK
+1 
-15 DGLMKLN
+15 MKLN

-28 SVGVAASLACFTPAV
+28 SVGVAASLVCFTPAV
-43 AFGSPESDAEALG
+43 ALASPESDAEALG

-171 DFYCSAALWAQ
+171 DFYYSAALWAQ

-280 MVLDRDVFGNPEPA
+280 MVLDRDVFGNPEP
-294 PDPEPTESQEQKEQ
+294 TVSQEQKEQ
-308 RVLASFQKSLDD
+308 RVLAYFQRTMDE
-320 SGLSAKG
+320 SGMSASG
-327 ALVGIATD
+327 ARIAIVTN
-335 RETGEHSYLV
+335 EAGEHEYFLFEPIDGSFSTIRYL
-345 VQPLNMTFSQVRYGY
+345 Y
-360 RNVSDF
+360 RNSYDY
-366 RSSLIDLT
+366 RSSLVNLS
-374 ETLKETSGSMY
+374 ESVRKLSGSMY
-385 GYSIQEGANLSVRI
+385 RFSVQEGANLSVI
-399 GLFSSDDEVIYAA
+399 GCISSSDNKVVYGA
-412 ENGSTIVPLSYTM
+412 ENGSTTVPLSYTL

>member
-1 MTFAACAAKAMLGK
+1 
-15 DGLMKLN
+15 MKLN

-28 SVGVAASLACFTPAV
+28 SVGVAASLVCFTPAV
-43 AFGSPESDAEALG
+43 ALASPESDAEALG
-56 SQLESVGSLSGGMSL
+56 SQLESVGSVSAAMSL
-71 DDALCGSESLLDSIS
+71 DDALRGSELLLDSIS
-86 EADSPFDSDSEI
+86 GVDSSSDLNSGI
-98 ELQSVLE
+98 ELQSVRD

-115 ASAVTYVSD
+115 APAVTYVSN
-124 KGLITGYNDGTFG
+124 KGLITGYDNGTFG

-171 DFYCSAALWAQ
+171 DFYYSAALWAQ

-200 ITREEAAV
+200 ITRQEAAV
-208 MLANYANFKGYDTA
+208 MLANYASFKGYDTA
-222 SDKAALMR
+222 SDKTALKN

-308 RVLASFQKSLDD
+308 RVLALFQKSLDD
-320 SGLSAKG
+320 SGLSEQG
-327 ALVGIATD
+327 ALVGIVTD
-335 RETGEHSYLV
+335 SKTGERLYFLAE
-345 VQPLNMTFSQVRYGY
+345 PLDMTFSQVRYGY
-360 RNVSDF
+360 RNSSGF
-366 RSSLIDLT
+366 RSSLSSLT
-374 ETLKETSGSMY
+374 ESIRKMSGGMY
-385 GYSIQEGANLSVRI
+385 DLSVQEGANLSVMAA
-399 GLFSSDDEVIYAA
+399 LFSSDKEVLYVA
-412 ENGSTIVPLSYTM
+412 ENGSTSVPLSYAM

>member
-56 SQLESVGSLSGGMSL
+56 SQLESVGSVSAAMSL
-71 DDALCGSESLLDSIS
+71 DDALSGSELLLDSIS

-171 DFYCSAALWAQ
+171 DFYYSAALWAQ

-294 PDPEPTESQEQKEQ
+294 PDPEPTESQAQKEQ

-327 ALVGIATD
+327 ARVGIVTSK
-335 RETGEHSYLV
+335 TGEHAYLV

-360 RNVSDF
+360 RNISDF
-366 RSSLIDLT
+366 RSNLIDLT

-385 GYSIQEGANLSVRI
+385 GYSVQEGANLSVRI

-412 ENGSTIVPLSYTM
+412 ENGSSIVPLSYTM

>member
-1 MTFAACAAKAMLGK
+1 
-15 DGLMKLN
+15 MKLN

-28 SVGVAASLACFTPAV
+28 SVGVAASLVCFTPAV
-43 AFGSPESDAEALG
+43 ALASPESDAEALG
-56 SQLESVGSLSGGMSL
+56 SQLESVGSVSAAMSL
-71 DDALCGSESLLDSIS
+71 DDALSGSELLLDSIS

-115 ASAVTYVSD
+115 ASAVAYVSD

-171 DFYCSAALWAQ
+171 DFYYSAALWAQ

-280 MVLDRDVFGNPEPA
+280 MVLDRDVFGNPEP
-294 PDPEPTESQEQKEQ
+294 TVSQEQKEQ
-308 RVLASFQKSLDD
+308 RVLAYFQRTMDE
-320 SGLSAKG
+320 SGMSASG
-327 ALVGIATD
+327 ARIAIVTN
-335 RETGEHSYLV
+335 EAGEHEYFLFEPIDGSFSTIRYL
-345 VQPLNMTFSQVRYGY
+345 Y
-360 RNVSDF
+360 RNSYDY
-366 RSSLIDLT
+366 RSSLVNLS
-374 ETLKETSGSMY
+374 ESVRKLSGSMY
-385 GYSIQEGANLSVRI
+385 RFSVQEGANLSVI
-399 GLFSSDDEVIYAA
+399 GCISSSDNKVVYGA
-412 ENGSTIVPLSYTM
+412 ENGSTTVPLSYTL

>member
-1 MTFAACAAKAMLGK
+1 MTFAARAAKAMFGK

-43 AFGSPESDAEALG
+43 ALASPESDAEALG
-56 SQLESVGSLSGGMSL
+56 SQLESVGSLSAAMSL
-71 DDALCGSESLLDSIS
+71 DDALSGSELLLDSIS
-86 EADSPFDSDSEI
+86 GVDSSSDLNSGI
-98 ELQSVLE
+98 ELQSVRD

-115 ASAVTYVSD
+115 ASAVTYVSN
-124 KGLITGYNDGTFG
+124 KGLITGYDNGTFG

-147 VTILWRMEGKPV
+147 VTILWRMEGKPI

-171 DFYCSAALWAQ
+171 DFYYSAALWAQ

-200 ITREEAAV
+200 ITRQEAAV
-208 MLANYANFKGYDTA
+208 MLANYASFKGYDTA
-222 SDKAALMR
+222 SDKTALKN

-270 TWRSAMAKMI
+270 TWRAAMAKMI

-308 RVLASFQKSLDD
+308 RVLASFQGQLDR
-320 SGLSAKG
+320 SGMSASG
-327 ALVGIATD
+327 ARIGIVTNEA
-335 RETGEHSYLV
+335 GEHEYFLLL
-345 VQPLNMTFSQVRYGY
+345 PLNGTFSTIRYGY
-360 RNVSDF
+360 RNSFDF
-366 RSSLIDLT
+366 RSSLVSLS
-374 ETLKETSGSMY
+374 ESVRELSGSMY
-385 GYSIQEGANLSVRI
+385 KISVQEGANLSVI
-399 GLFSSDDEVIYAA
+399 GCISSSDNKVVYGA
-412 ENGSTIVPLSYTM
+412 ENGSTTVPLSYTM

>member
-98 ELQSVLE
+98 ESQSVLE

-171 DFYCSAALWAQ
+171 DFYYSAALWAQ

-280 MVLDRDVFGNPEPA
+280 MVLDRDVFGNPEP
-294 PDPEPTESQEQKEQ
+294 TVSQEQKEQ
-308 RVLASFQKSLDD
+308 RVLAYFQRTMDE
-320 SGLSAKG
+320 SGMSASG
-327 ALVGIATD
+327 ARIAIVTN
-335 RETGEHSYLV
+335 EAGEHEYFLFEPIDGSFSTIRYLYRDSYD
-345 VQPLNMTFSQVRYGY
+345 Y
-360 RNVSDF
+360 
-366 RSSLIDLT
+366 RSSLVNLS
-374 ETLKETSGSMY
+374 ESVRKLSGSMY
-385 GYSIQEGANLSVRI
+385 RFSVQEGANLSVI
-399 GLFSSDDEVIYAA
+399 GCISSSDNKVVYGA
-412 ENGSTIVPLSYTM
+412 ENGSTTVPLSYTL

>member
-1 MTFAACAAKAMLGK
+1 
-15 DGLMKLN
+15 MKLN

-28 SVGVAASLACFTPAV
+28 SVGVAASLVCFTPAV
-43 AFGSPESDAEALG
+43 ALASPESDAEALG
-56 SQLESVGSLSGGMSL
+56 SQLESVGSVSAAMSL
-71 DDALCGSESLLDSIS
+71 DDALSGSELLLDSIS
-86 EADSPFDSDSEI
+86 GVDSSSDLNSGI
-98 ELQSVLE
+98 ELQSVRD

-115 ASAVTYVSD
+115 APAVTYVSN
-124 KGLITGYNDGTFG
+124 KGLITGYDNGTFG

-171 DFYCSAALWAQ
+171 DFYYSAALWAQ

-200 ITREEAAV
+200 ITRQEAAV
-208 MLANYANFKGYDTA
+208 MLANYASFKGYDTA
-222 SDKAALMR
+222 SDKTALKN

-243 SLGWCVDQ
+243 SLGWCVEQ

-308 RVLASFQKSLDD
+308 RVLALFQKSLDD
-320 SGLSAKG
+320 SGLSEQG
-327 ALVGIATD
+327 ALVGIVTD
-335 RETGEHSYLV
+335 SKTGERLYFLAE
-345 VQPLNMTFSQVRYGY
+345 PLDMTFSQVRYGY
-360 RNVSDF
+360 RNSSGF
-366 RSSLIDLT
+366 RSSLSSLT
-374 ETLKETSGSMY
+374 ESIRKMSGGMY
-385 GYSIQEGANLSVRI
+385 DLSVQEGANLSVMAA
-399 GLFSSDDEVIYAA
+399 LFSSDKEVLYVA
-412 ENGSTIVPLSYTM
+412 ENGSTSVPLSYAM

>member
-1 MTFAACAAKAMLGK
+1 MTFASCAAKVMLGK

-43 AFGSPESDAEALG
+43 AFGSPESDVEALG

-171 DFYCSAALWAQ
+171 DFYYSAALWAQ

-280 MVLDRDVFGNPEPA
+280 MVLDRDVFGNPEP
-294 PDPEPTESQEQKEQ
+294 TVSQEQKEQ
-308 RVLASFQKSLDD
+308 RVLAYFQRTMDE
-320 SGLSAKG
+320 SGMSASG
-327 ALVGIATD
+327 ARIAIVTN
-335 RETGEHSYLV
+335 EAGEHEYFLFEPIDGSFSTIRYL
-345 VQPLNMTFSQVRYGY
+345 Y
-360 RNVSDF
+360 RNSYDY
-366 RSSLIDLT
+366 RSSLVNLS
-374 ETLKETSGSMY
+374 ESVRKLSGSMY
-385 GYSIQEGANLSVRI
+385 RFSVQEGANLSVI
-399 GLFSSDDEVIYAA
+399 GCISSSDNKVVYGA
-412 ENGSTIVPLSYTM
+412 ENGSTTVPLSYTL

>member
-1 MTFAACAAKAMLGK
+1 
-15 DGLMKLN
+15 MKLN

-28 SVGVAASLACFTPAV
+28 SVGVAASLVCFTPAV
-43 AFGSPESDAEALG
+43 ALASPESDAEALG
-56 SQLESVGSLSGGMSL
+56 SQLESVGSVSAAMSL
-71 DDALCGSESLLDSIS
+71 DDALSGSELLLDSIS
-86 EADSPFDSDSEI
+86 GVDSSSDLNSGI
-98 ELQSVLE
+98 ELQSVRD

-115 ASAVTYVSD
+115 APAVTYVSN
-124 KGLITGYNDGTFG
+124 KGLITGYDNGTFG

-171 DFYCSAALWAQ
+171 DFYYSAALWAQ

-200 ITREEAAV
+200 ITRQEAGV
-208 MLANYANFKGYDTA
+208 MLANYASFKGYDTA
-222 SDKAALMR
+222 SDKTALKN

-280 MVLDRDVFGNPEPA
+280 MVLDRDVFGNPEP
-294 PDPEPTESQEQKEQ
+294 TVSQEQKEQ
-308 RVLASFQKSLDD
+308 RVLAYFQRTMDE
-320 SGLSAKG
+320 SGMSASG
-327 ALVGIATD
+327 ARIAIVTN
-335 RETGEHSYLV
+335 EAGEHEYFLFEPIDGS
-345 VQPLNMTFSQVRYGY
+345 FSTIRDLY
-360 RNVSDF
+360 RNSYDY
-366 RSSLIDLT
+366 RSSLVNLS
-374 ETLKETSGSMY
+374 ESVRKLSGSMY
-385 GYSIQEGANLSVRI
+385 RFSVQEGANLSVI
-399 GLFSSDDEVIYAA
+399 GCISSSDNKVVYGA
-412 ENGSTIVPLSYTM
+412 ENGSTTVPLSYTL